1 MENKP
6 KQQKKVKQKTMSTR
20 RKIFDRLLIV
30 LLCLVLLGSIS
41 GYFLLSKIIAKVTA
55 TDAKLKDVIVNT
67 TPTEIYSIDNKKI
80 GEYGTESRELI
91 KYEQLPQVTID
102 AFLAIED
109 SRFFSHQGFD
119 LPRFISSAISNIRN
133 QNLAQGGSTLTMQT
147 IDNFIMKPMEDAAI
161 ENGQT
166 FTPLESIEHKIQEI
180 YLSLRLESK
189 MDKKEILVNYLNKIN
204 FGGNARGIQRG
215 AQYYFGKDVEQL
227 NLSESAFLAG
237 VINAPYLNNPYYGY
251 TTTKSG
257 VIDFYENA
265 MIRRNQTLV
274 QMLNHGYITETEYK
288 LAKSTSLSFQLD
300 GEKSTQTNKYQRQI
314 DEAVKEAATL
324 TGLDPATTS
333 MKIYTSI
340 DTNLQ
345 DQMNSITD
353 GEIVSFPDNPYYQY
367 ASIVLDNE
375 TGEIRAFSPGFND
388 ESSPSSYRNRAMV
401 DTHKPGST
409 MKPILP
415 YALVFENSGWATSH
429 IVNDKKLSVASHTIV
444 NHDSQY
450 KGKMSIARA
459 LADSRNTTAVSAML
473 TAMDEMGNNKIIQ
486 YLKDLGFSDSVAEQL
501 DYQYSIGATNM
512 AASPMQMAAAYA
524 TFANNG
530 TYITPHL
537 VRTVELKDGSK
548 TYSNSPEKRQV
559 LSSAAA
565 YMVNDVLYESVNG
578 EYRNYTYAGIAFSGA
593 NYAVYG
599 KTGTSDWPSEQGGG
613 AQDVWM
619 INYTN
624 KYTIATWTGFDEY
637 VQGYTVLDSYIQS
650 KNIPGQIN
658 RYILD
663 NISSGTGKIQNPG
676 GLSSYGGGL
685 IKNDDLANAA
695 KNNPETISNMKNYKS
710 ELEKALASAKEKYD
724 TSKYSEETLKVLESA
739 ISSVQKLIDD
749 GDILEEDYQQAVNA
763 LQSALQGLKEKVIE
777 TDKTKIQEA
786 LSLAGNYTDTAKY
799 KAEAVAALNNAIN
812 QANTLLTNSKTT
824 QEELDAATQHLND
837 AITNCINNPI
847 EQQNNTN
854 GTNVGDQTNQNNN
867 QQNQTQ
873 EKPNNNQQN
882 QNNSLQNQIN
892 NQQHQSNQSQTNPT
906 TNQ

>member
-6 KQQKKVKQKTMSTR
+6 KHQKKAKKEKTMSTR
-20 RKIFDRLLIV
+20 RKVFDRLLIV
-30 LLCLVLLGSIS
+30 FLCLILLGSVS
-41 GYFLLSKIIAKVTA
+41 GFFLLSKIIAKVAA

-67 TPTEIYSIDNKKI
+67 TPTEVYSIDNKKI

-133 QNLAQGGSTLTMQT
+133 QNLSQGGSTLTMQT
-147 IDNFIMKPMEDAAI
+147 IDNFIIKPMEDAAK

-166 FTPLESIEHKIQEI
+166 FTALESIEHKIQEI

-189 MDKKEILVNYLNKIN
+189 MDKKDILVNYLNKIN

-215 AQYYFGKDVEQL
+215 AQYYFGKDVEEL

-251 TTTKSG
+251 VNNKSG
-257 VIDFYENA
+257 EIDFYENA
-265 MIRRNQTLV
+265 MIRRNQTLD
-274 QMLNHGYITETEYK
+274 QMLNHGYITESEYK

-300 GEKSTQTNKYQRQI
+300 GEKNTQTNKYQRQI

-345 DQMNSITD
+345 DQMNSITN
-353 GEIVSFPDNPYYQY
+353 GEVVSFPDNPYYQY

-429 IVNDKKLSVASHTIV
+429 IVNDKKLSVATHNIV

-473 TAMDEMGNNKIIQ
+473 TAMDEMGNNEIIQ
-486 YLKDLGFSDSVAEQL
+486 YLKDLGFSSSVAEQL

-537 VRTVELKDGSK
+537 VRSVELKDGSK
-548 TYSNSPEKRQV
+548 TYTNNPEKRQV
-559 LSSAAA
+559 ISSAAA
-565 YMVNDVLYESVNG
+565 YMVNDVLYESING
-578 EYRNYTYAGIAFSGA
+578 EYKNYTYAGIAFAGA

-676 GLSSYGGGL
+676 GLSSYGGGY
-685 IKNDDLANAA
+685 IKTDDLANAA
-695 KNNPETISNMKNYKS
+695 KNNPETISNMKNYKG
-710 ELEKALASAKEKYD
+710 ELEKVLTSAKEKVD
-724 TSKYSEETLKVLESA
+724 TSKYSEETLKALQAA
-739 ISSVQKLIDD
+739 IATVQQLIEN
-749 GDILEEDYQQAVNA
+749 GDISEEEYQQAVNA
-763 LQSALQGLKEKVIE
+763 LQSAVQGLKEKVVE
-777 TDKTKIQEA
+777 TDKSNIQQA
-786 LSLAGNYTDTAKY
+786 LSIAGSYTDTAKY
-799 KAEAVAALNNAIN
+799 KAEAVAALNDAIN
-812 QANTLLTNSKTT
+812 QANTLLANQKAT
-824 QEELDAATQHLND
+824 QEELDAATQRLNE
-837 AITNCINNPI
+837 AISNCKNNPV
-847 EQQNNTN
+847 EQHNESNGTNIGDQFNQNQNNT
-854 GTNVGDQTNQNNN
+854 
-867 QQNQTQ
+867 
-873 EKPNNNQQN
+873 QQN
-882 QNNSLQNQIN
+882 QNNSLQNQN
-892 NQQHQSNQSQTNPT
+892 NIQQNQDQSQTKPNT
-906 TNQ
+906 TQQNQ